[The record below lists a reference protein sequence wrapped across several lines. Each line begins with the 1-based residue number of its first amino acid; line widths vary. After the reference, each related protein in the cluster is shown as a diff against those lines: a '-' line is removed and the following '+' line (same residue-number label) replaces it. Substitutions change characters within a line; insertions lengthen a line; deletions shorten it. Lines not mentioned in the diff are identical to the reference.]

1 MRQII
6 KVFFVRLV
14 ERCGRDSYLVLRL
27 RIDYPGVPHHDHRQ
41 TLLGLAL
48 LGVLGN
54 VGVGG
59 RERLRDPYFSY
70 IIALVFSKYSETD
83 LVLN

>member
-1 MRQII
+1 MRQVI

-27 RIDYPGVPHHDHRQ
+27 RIDYPGVAHHDHRQ

-48 LGVLGN
+48 LGVLRN
-54 VGVGG
+54 VGVG
-59 RERLRDPYFSY
+59 RRQRLEDRFMPS
-70 IIALVFSKYSETD
+70 INALVFSKYSETD